1 MDYLFSYIG
10 VLYRYSFLGG
20 TMFSTRKPS
29 ARSFLVLTFALLLTT
44 IQGVPATQALG
55 NVITNDGSSLTGW
68 SGSAALLVSGGN
80 PGAVLGF
87 SKNEN
92 ISRAYGSSGS
102 DISGAVIQI
111 DAYFTS
117 TQDFIKIIWGEN
129 AGCNSAGG
137 LQVVLGPATNSG
149 SGNAIAGWGG
159 IQGGVNCIYGA
170 SPDGTIAGLGASGNW
185 SINTWYKIKVAIG
198 STSTSYYVNDVLI
211 QTRATS
217 LPTQNII
224 FIGGDDRNGYG
235 FTNGVL
241 VDNISI
247 GGSAA
252 TTFSY
257 SALPMVGSAVTFSA
271 TVTPSSSTG
280 TVTFKDSSD
289 NTLCTTAALS
299 SGIGSCNTWVPSTPA
314 TYSVRAIYSGD
325 ASYLTSTSTT
335 SNIVVAQGAQSIS
348 FTAPAD
354 LDISATPPALSA
366 TATSGLTVAFT
377 SATTG
382 VCTVSGTAITLITTG
397 TCTINANQAGNSNYT
412 AASQVQRSFN
422 ISLRSQTITFGAIAD
437 ILISGTPP
445 ALSATASSGLAVVFT
460 SATTGVCTVSGTTVT
475 LVAPGTCTI
484 NANQAGD
491 GTYAAASQVQQSFG
505 VSYRSQT
512 VSFDALT
519 GATLGVSR
527 APLIRGSASSGLA
540 VTYSSTTP
548 RVCTVSGTTIS
559 MLNSGTC
566 TISASQAG
574 NGTYS
579 AAASVTQSFSI
590 TAKPDDGQKELMAIL
605 TLLPEL
611 ASISKNIGDLA
622 VNSMTKCVK
631 GKLVKKV
638 KKGAK
643 CPKTY
648 RKVTGS

>member
-1 MDYLFSYIG
+1 ML
-10 VLYRYSFLGG
+10 
-20 TMFSTRKPS
+20 TARKPS
-29 ARSFLVLTFALLLTT
+29 ARSLLFFTFALLLSTV
-44 IQGVPATQALG
+44 QGVQAAHALG
-55 NVITNDGSSLTGW
+55 NVITNDGSSITGW
-68 SGSAALLVSGGN
+68 AGSVALLGSGGN
-80 PGAVLGF
+80 PGAALGF
-87 SKNEN
+87 SKNES
-92 ISRAYGSSGS
+92 IYRAYGSSGS

-117 TQDFIKIIWGEN
+117 TQDFIKVIWGEN

-137 LQVVLGPATNSG
+137 LQVVLGPATNTG
-149 SGNAIAGWGG
+149 SGNGISGWGG
-159 IQGGVNCIYGA
+159 IQGGVNCLYGA
-170 SPDGTIAGLGASGNW
+170 SPDGTIAGLGASGSW
-185 SINTWYKIKVAIG
+185 SINTWYTIKVAIG

-217 LPTQNII
+217 LPTQNYI
-224 FIGGDDRNGYG
+224 FIGADDRNGYG

-257 SALPMVGSAVTFSA
+257 SASPMVGSSVTLST

-280 TVTFKDSSD
+280 TVTFKDASN
-289 NTLCTTAALS
+289 NTLCTIATLS
-299 SGIGSCNTWVPSTPA
+299 SGIGSCDTWVPSTPG

-325 ASYLTSTSTT
+325 VAYLSSTSSA

-354 LDISATPPALSA
+354 LDISATPPPLSA

-382 VCTVSGTAITLITTG
+382 VCTVSGTSITLLTTG

-422 ISLRSQTITFGAIAD
+422 VSLRSQTITFGALAD
-437 ILISGTPP
+437 ILISATPP
-445 ALSATASSGLAVVFT
+445 ALSASASSGLAVAFT
-460 SATTGVCTVSGTTVT
+460 SATTGVCTVSGTAVT
-475 LVAPGTCTI
+475 LLAPGTCTV

-491 GTYAAASQVQQSFG
+491 GTYGAATQVQQSFG

-512 VSFDALT
+512 VSFDALA
-519 GATLGVSR
+519 GATLGVSS
-527 APLIRGSASSGLA
+527 APLIRGSASSGLG
-540 VTYSSTTP
+540 VTYSSATP
-548 RVCTVSGTTIS
+548 GVCSVSGATIS
-559 MLNSGTC
+559 MLNPGTC

-579 AAASVTQSFSI
+579 AAPSVTQSFAI

>member
-1 MDYLFSYIG
+1 ML
-10 VLYRYSFLGG
+10 
-20 TMFSTRKPS
+20 S
-29 ARSFLVLTFALLLTT
+29 ARPQRRLTFAVVSLALLLSTV
-44 IQGVPATQALG
+44 QGTPAAHALG
-55 NVITNDGSSLTGW
+55 NVVTNDGSSITGW

-80 PGAVLGF
+80 PGAALGF

-102 DISGAVIQI
+102 DISGAFIQI

-117 TQDFIKIIWGEN
+117 NQDFIKIIWGEN
-129 AGCNSAGG
+129 TGCNSAGG
-137 LQVVLGPATNSG
+137 LQVVLGPATNTG

-241 VDNISI
+241 VDNILI
-247 GGSAA
+247 GGSAV

-257 SALPMVGSAVTFSA
+257 SALPMAGSAVTLSA

-280 TVTFKDSSD
+280 TVTFKDASD
-289 NTLCTTAALS
+289 NTLCTTATLS
-299 SGIGSCNTWVPSTPA
+299 SGIGSCNTWVPSSPA
-314 TYSVRAIYSGD
+314 TFSVRATYSGD
-325 ASYLTSTSTT
+325 ASYLTSTS
-335 SNIVVAQGAQSIS
+335 SANNIVVAQGAQSIS

-382 VCTVSGTAITLITTG
+382 VCTVSGT
-397 TCTINANQAGNSNYT
+397 
-412 AASQVQRSFN
+412 V
-422 ISLRSQTITFGAIAD
+422 
-437 ILISGTPP
+437 
-445 ALSATASSGLAVVFT
+445 
-460 SATTGVCTVSGTTVT
+460 VT

-491 GTYAAASQVQQSFG
+491 GTYAAATQAQQSFG

-512 VSFDALT
+512 ISFDALT
-519 GATLGVSR
+519 GATLGVSS
-527 APLIRGSASSGLA
+527 APLIRGSASSGLG
-540 VTYSSTTP
+540 VSYSSATP
-548 RVCTVSGTTIS
+548 GVCAITGTIIS
-559 MLNSGTC
+559 MLNPGTC
-566 TISASQAG
+566 IISASQAG
-574 NGTYS
+574 NGTY
-579 AAASVTQSFSI
+579 AAAATVNQSFSI
-590 TAKPDDGQKELMAIL
+590 TVKPNDGQKELMAIL

-631 GKLVKKV
+631 GKLVKRV